1 MQQNGQAVVKIIHEE
16 SLNHMFL
23 MESEIKFHIVLFR
36 EFAVISILMVDI
48 YYCRCKRQHPH
59 SCHH

>member
-16 SLNHMFL
+16 SYCLKHMFL

-36 EFAVISILMVDI
+36 EFAVISILMADI
-48 YYCRCKRQHPH
+48 YYCRR
-59 SCHH
+59 